1 MQKTVGQTIRE
12 ARVKAGMTQKELA
25 AKIMRKEEGRG
36 EEKAITPQY
45 LNDIEHDR
53 RTPPEYILRQ
63 IARIVN
69 LDADTLVFL
78 AGSVPEH
85 VLQAGGITEQKVKEA
100 VRLFRR
106 NKRE

>member
-1 MQKTVGQTIRE
+1 MQKTVGQTIRD

-25 AKIMRKEEGRG
+25 AKIMRKEEGRE
-36 EEKAITPQY
+36 EEKPITPQY

-63 IARIVN
+63 AAKILN

-78 AGSVPEH
+78 AGSIPQH
-85 VLQAGGITEQKVKEA
+85 VLQAGGITEQNVKQA
-100 VRLFRR
+100 VRLFR
-106 NKRE
+106 KGK

>member
-53 RTPPEYILRQ
+53 RTPPEYILKQ
-63 IARIVN
+63 TARILKTRRALMAFSFVFRN
-69 LDADTLVFL
+69 GHADAICCC
-78 AGSVPEH
+78 G
-85 VLQAGGITEQKVKEA
+85 
-100 VRLFRR
+100 RR
-106 NKRE
+106 RIQVI